1 MKDRKK
7 PLVHASRPEY
17 PSTEDISDRRLF
29 LRKLGVAGL
38 LGGAGM
44 LLLACDNVGDEPN
57 LPGRM
62 EVSDSGSD
70 DNDTETLDDSDT
82 PGDSESVDEP
92 GTAVDPDT
100 ESETAGDTDEDTATD
115 PTVSTEPQPTDDGMI
130 MGAIE

>member
-7 PLVHASRPEY
+7 PLLCSSRPEY
-17 PSTEDISDRRLF
+17 PSTEDISDRRSF
-29 LRKLGVAGL
+29 LKTLGIAGV

-44 LLLACDNVGDEPN
+44 LLLACDNVDEEPN
-57 LPGRM
+57 LPGHA
-62 EVSDSGSD
+62 ENPDGGSD
-70 DNDTETLDDSDT
+70 DNDTDT
-82 PGDSESVDEP
+82 MDGTDTVDDSESVDEP